1 MQTLIKAKSAE
12 KGPSS
17 TSTNVWDNVL
27 SRIPRSL
34 ENLFTNTP
42 EGVWSKK

>member
-1 MQTLIKAKSAE
+1 MQTLIKAKSDE
-12 KGPSS
+12 EGPYSK
-17 TSTNVWDNVL
+17 STNVWDNVL

-34 ENLFTNTP
+34 ENLFISTP